1 MSGESQ
7 SRALHRATIYAIP
20 RSFQRTLTVP
30 KPITTL
36 KKKKKQSAN
45 NNQNFLK
52 DSVVVFRMRVNNV
65 LNDRKARTHD
75 YYVTMLASRGASCI
89 DSRYECNME

>member
-75 YYVTMLASRGASCI
+75 YCVTMLASRGASCI